1 MAKRLDHAWK
11 SLRQRL
17 EERCRSLH
25 EAVRAYPTPIA
36 RCDEQLPQAIEERDS
51 AFRELRAVQ
60 ALDEARRRLS
70 AAEWRERLREFA
82 AATRRYDDA
91 ALCAARERVIAAL
104 WF

>member
-1 MAKRLDHAWK
+1 MAKRIDNAWK
-11 SLRQRL
+11 ALRRRL

-36 RCDEQLPQAIEERDS
+36 RCDDQLPKAIEERDS
-51 AFRELRAVQ
+51 AFRELRAAD

-70 AAEWRERLREFA
+70 ATEWRERLREFA
-82 AATRRYDDA
+82 GASRGYDDA

>member
-1 MAKRLDHAWK
+1 MAKRIDAAWTD
-11 SLRQRL
+11 LRRRL
-17 EERCRSLH
+17 EQRCRALH

-36 RCDEQLPQAIEERDS
+36 RCDDQLPKAIEERDS
-51 AFRELRAVQ
+51 AFRELRAAD

-82 AATRRYDDA
+82 AAPRGYDDP